1 MRKHASC
8 SRISLVAAVINLI
21 VLLLNV
27 SCALTFDLGLDEPNI
42 PVKSSL
48 FLYSIVRTHTRTGSY
63 ASPVSPAAAA
73 VTVVVLAVAASNNNK
88 IVLWRSRLI
97 TRFDQLYYCH
107 DSRLINAPAASY
119 WLRRVTDDGG
129 HRD

>member
-1 MRKHASC
+1 VRKHTSC

-42 PVKSSL
+42 QVKSSL
-48 FLYSIVRTHTRTGSY
+48 FLYSIVRTHTRTGSF
-63 ASPVSPAAAA
+63 APPGSPAAAA
-73 VTVVVLAVAASNNNK
+73 AVVVLAVAASNNNK
-88 IVLWRSRLI
+88 IVLWRSRLM
-97 TRFDQLYYCH
+97 TRFDQLYYCN

>member
-42 PVKSSL
+42 QVKSSL
-48 FLYSIVRTHTRTGSY
+48 FLCSIVRTHTRTGSF
-63 ASPVSPAAAA
+63 APSGSPAADAA
-73 VTVVVLAVAASNNNK
+73 VVVLAVAASNNNK
-88 IVLWRSRLI
+88 IVLWRSRLM
-97 TRFDQLYYCH
+97 TRFDQLSATH
-107 DSRLINAPAASY
+107 D
-119 WLRRVTDDGG
+119 
-129 HRD
+129 